1 MQLRE
6 ELQVKNAVLEKIE
19 SGNTSPRI
27 NKLSDV

>member
-6 ELQVKNAVLEKIE
+6 ELQVKNVVLEKME
-19 SGNTSPRI
+19 SGNPSPRI